1 MDRRSVDSAHQ
12 ETNQQQAWPGTPQHT
27 DTMNPALRK
36 LWLRLTPIPEDL
48 RLYGGTALA
57 LYLGHCNSHDLEF
70 ATPLGCV
77 NHATASTIR
86 MKDEDEIQTATATGT
101 ITPTNTASMLSLR
114 PLDPAAIEGGDAMVD
129 ITVRSGEEDISIT
142 MMECG
147 VLIPQPLYRPR
158 TAPNG
163 VLVAHPV
170 DLVASKLLAIMTRDT
185 ERDFIDLYAADRH
198 WPGIITAGME
208 TAVQANKNSASAIAK
223 TLADPPCQSAFR
235 LDSDIRIRLAQAGA
249 ESEEALAHHRSQGPG
264 TVNADA
270 EQLNYDTRPELSRWH
285 GTAIPPVADPI
296 AETPERCR
304 IAERV
309 WWHGPPWT
317 VLRNCGQFVRSV
329 MDYADASDARLMLA
343 DLGEERWRA
352 ALHEARP
359 RTMSR
364 KSYVWWSLKLGLMQP
379 GDRCDWPY
387 DGHANDIQPLANQS
401 RERLYA
407 RHAAYRRR
415 RSGSPSPA
423 GGEPTPAS

>member
-1 MDRRSVDSAHQ
+1 
-12 ETNQQQAWPGTPQHT
+12 
-27 DTMNPALRK
+27 
-36 LWLRLTPIPEDL
+36 
-48 RLYGGTALA
+48 
-57 LYLGHCNSHDLEF
+57 
-70 ATPLGCV
+70 
-77 NHATASTIR
+77 
-86 MKDEDEIQTATATGT
+86 
-101 ITPTNTASMLSLR
+101 
-114 PLDPAAIEGGDAMVD
+114 MVD
-129 ITVRSGEEDISIT
+129 ITVRSGERNISIT

-147 VLIPQPLYRPR
+147 ALIPQPLHRPR
-158 TAPNG
+158 TAPNR

-264 TVNADA
+264 TVNANA
-270 EQLNYDTRPELSRWH
+270 EQLNYDTRPELSRWQ
-285 GTAIPPVADPI
+285 GTSIPPVANPI

-304 IAERV
+304 IAERA

-329 MDYADASDARLMLA
+329 MDYADAPDARLMLA

-352 ALHEARP
+352 ALREARP

-379 GDRCDWPY
+379 GARCDWPY
-387 DGHANDIQPLANQS
+387 DGHANDSQPLANQS
-401 RERLYA
+401 GNASTRGTRPTDVGVVGPHRLPGVNRHRLADPPPRENRPPAGVHCKWDPEGYPPRPGLTPGTIGPCRLGPIGEGIRA
-407 RHAAYRRR
+407 HFPPSAEPSVAVSHAV
-415 RSGSPSPA
+415 SPA
-423 GGEPTPAS
+423 RPTAPTSKHGTSATGP